1 MGAGLWTK
9 DVKQNVSKYKEWK
22 SLKGERRIEWG
33 RHMNGKGSSK
43 RWVGNE
49 GKGKI
54 GGEGLFHVPI
64 SAHYAHAQRGIIM
77 QLVKCCGG
85 WVFCKFGWQGKRERH
100 KNWICI
106 NEIRKS
112 IGVPVPKASQ
122 ELDTA

>member
-33 RHMNGKGSSK
+33 RRMNGKGSSK

-54 GGEGLFHVPI
+54 GG
-64 SAHYAHAQRGIIM
+64 RGSSTYQSQLIM
-77 QLVKCCGG
+77 LMLKG
-85 WVFCKFGWQGKRERH
+85 
-100 KNWICI
+100 
-106 NEIRKS
+106 
-112 IGVPVPKASQ
+112 
-122 ELDTA
+122 ELLCSW